1 MYCICT
7 SSKSTLKIFCCIFVC
22 TLYSG
27 LCVSLRCVVVGCQV
41 PSCYST
47 GENSDQSEA
56 ASEGRHRCGSSDTR
70 DPRGGESEGLQLV
83 YQLHVGYFENRYLKT

>member
-1 MYCICT
+1 MLFKKHFENFLLY
-7 SSKSTLKIFCCIFVC
+7 LRM
-22 TLYSG
+22 YSG

-41 PSCYST
+41 PSCYPT

-70 DPRGGESEGLQLV
+70 DPRGGESEGPKNTATCVSTTCRL
-83 YQLHVGYFENRYLKT
+83 F